1 MSDKNDG
8 KIAYLDE
15 RVTFGQK
22 FSFGIAG
29 SGVGLLSGIINGPLS
44 VFYTFKMGLEPH
56 RVAIV
61 MLVFAIWN
69 ALNDPIF
76 GILEDKTITKI
87 GRRIPYLRYG
97 AAVFGILFVFCWYP
111 FLHLIFENTQRALA
125 WNFLLALFL
134 FDSIFTIIG
143 LITFTL
149 PSEMCLTEK
158 GRTSVSVF
166 SVYLGAI
173 GMLGSMILT
182 TVFLSDDSSA
192 INPWFRPAMIITAI
206 IGALMVFIP
215 SFNLVEN
222 EYAIIEKPLGFFK
235 SIGVTFKN
243 TQFLIFEAGNFFY
256 QIAWT
261 ILTGLMA
268 PFVGYVLGYQG
279 IMSMIPLLAIFVMVF
294 IFTYPAGRLA
304 RKWGNKKTYMVA
316 LALIIILFVE
326 LFAISGQSQFG
337 SLIVM
342 ALLGIV
348 YAAAALLNGPLFFEI
363 IDNDELITGKRR
375 ETTYAGMNALF
386 TKPAISLANALF
398 FWVLGAYGY
407 ISPTDTFPNPIQPE
421 SAYFGIRLA
430 FTIIPAVSMVIALFF
445 MSFYKLSGPE
455 WNKKKKIIAEIHF
468 KKEQDY
474 IKRLAEEGKVSV
486 MYEKLEK

>member
-1 MSDKNDG
+1 MSDND
-8 KIAYLDE
+8 KQLAYLDE

-44 VFYTFKMGLEPH
+44 VFYTFKMGLEPG
-56 RVAIV
+56 RVAVV
-61 MLVFAIWN
+61 MLIFAIWN
-69 ALNDPIF
+69 ALNDPLF
-76 GILEDKTITKI
+76 GILEDRTKTKL

-111 FLHLIFENTQRALA
+111 FLHLIFEDTQRALA
-125 WNFLLALFL
+125 WNFGLALFL

-149 PSEMCLTEK
+149 PSEMCITEK
-158 GRTSVSVF
+158 GRTSISVF

-182 TVFLSDDSSA
+182 TIFLSDDTST
-192 INPWFRPAMIITAI
+192 IHPWFKPAMIITAFV
-206 IGALMVFIP
+206 GALMVFIP

-222 EYAIIEKPLGFFK
+222 EYAAQEEKLGFFK
-235 SIGVTFKN
+235 SLIVTFKN
-243 TQFLIFEAGNFFY
+243 TQFLLFEFGNFFY

-294 IFTYPAGRLA
+294 IFTYPAGRVA

-316 LALIIILFVE
+316 IALVIILFIE
-326 LFAISGQSQFG
+326 LFAISGKSQ
-337 SLIVM
+337 
-342 ALLGIV
+342 LG
-348 YAAAALLNGPLFFEI
+348 G
-363 IDNDELITGKRR
+363 
-375 ETTYAGMNALF
+375 
-386 TKPAISLANALF
+386 
-398 FWVLGAYGY
+398 
-407 ISPTDTFPNPIQPE
+407 
-421 SAYFGIRLA
+421 
-430 FTIIPAVSMVIALFF
+430 
-445 MSFYKLSGPE
+445 
-455 WNKKKKIIAEIHF
+455 
-468 KKEQDY
+468 
-474 IKRLAEEGKVSV
+474 
-486 MYEKLEK
+486 